1 MNGVSMWKN
10 VLLNDTNGAKNDFYE
25 EANYDKTISKEE
37 LTKQIEDIASILKE
51 HGFDAAFE
59 QYNRIKTQINSG
71 FSG

>member
-1 MNGVSMWKN
+1 MNGVSMPKN
-10 VLLNDTNGAKNDFYE
+10 VLLNDT
-25 EANYDKTISKEE
+25 NYDKTISKEE
-37 LTKQIEDIASILKE
+37 LTKQIEDIASILKD